1 MPVFVTFMTYD
12 HCGILKFHGG
22 RSCLQRAARRQGITS
37 RISHDYKDMQDMV
50 ENVKLDISG
59 AFLARFL

>member
-1 MPVFVTFMTYD
+1 MTTVEFSNSTAVVR
-12 HCGILKFHGG
+12 H
-22 RSCLQRAARRQGITS
+22 SCLQRAARRQGITS

-59 AFLARFL
+59 VFLARFL